1 MNDKEAM
8 MATGSFTVKT
18 IQKVTHDLRAPA
30 VNIRGFVGEVGKA
43 VKELATLVEE
53 HRSALPEEF
62 LFGVSDIIEDDL
74 QPCLHFL
81 EKASLQFDTR
91 INDVAEIMSGDVP
104 EESEVP
110 GER

>member
-1 MNDKEAM
+1 MSDKEAM

-43 VKELATLVEE
+43 VKELAALVEE
-53 HRSALPEEF
+53 HRSALPDQF
-62 LFGVSDIIEDDL
+62 LFGISDIIEDDL

-81 EKASLQFDTR
+81 EKTSLQFDTR
-91 INDVAEIMSGDVP
+91 INDVADIMSGEVP
-104 EESEVP
+104 EGPDGP